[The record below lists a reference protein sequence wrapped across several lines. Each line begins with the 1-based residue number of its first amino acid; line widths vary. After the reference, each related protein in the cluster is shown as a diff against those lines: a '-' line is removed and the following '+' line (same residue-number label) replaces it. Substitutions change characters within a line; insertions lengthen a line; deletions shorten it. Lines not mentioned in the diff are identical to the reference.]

1 MQEKLCDGVLFNE
14 IAEMN
19 FRPTTLALVRKSLH
33 QECLAEN
40 ILELSELLQEGLA

>member
-19 FRPTTLALVRKSLH
+19 FRPTALVRKSLH

-40 ILELSELLQEGLA
+40 ILERSELLQEGLA

>member
-19 FRPTTLALVRKSLH
+19 FRPRTLVRKSLH

>member
-19 FRPTTLALVRKSLH
+19 FRPTTLVRKSIH

-40 ILELSELLQEGLA
+40 ILELSELLQERLA